1 MPGYAPRRSAD
12 AKHLASGAGF
22 GQSVAMPI
30 PEAPKLSKWPFLLGD
45 LLLVGLG
52 AFVLQTSRWPLDPLA
67 LGLVVACFALG
78 AWLAILPFLREHD
91 AAVKLWEQTNLAE
104 AAQQIDRLATLANH
118 IAAATGQWQTVQEVS
133 GKTVASATEL
143 AAKMN
148 QEAKVFAEFIQRTN
162 DQEKQT
168 LRLEVEKLRRTE
180 GDAMQVLVHLLDH
193 IYALFCAGVRSGQQP
208 LIAQLGQFRA
218 ACLDTVRRL
227 GLATHEARTGE
238 DFDGRFHQTPDG
250 KEPPDG
256 SKIAGTIACGYSYQA
271 QPVRRI
277 LVALQ
282 KDDDAPAAALPEA
295 ETPAAAA
302 EPELPL
308 DPGQPS

>member
-1 MPGYAPRRSAD
+1 
-12 AKHLASGAGF
+12 
-22 GQSVAMPI
+22 MPI

-52 AFVLQTSRWPLDPLA
+52 AFVIQTSRWPLDPLA
-67 LGLVVACFALG
+67 LGLIVACFALG
-78 AWLAILPFLREHD
+78 AWVAITPFLREHD

-118 IAAATGQWQTVQEVS
+118 IAAATGQWQTVQEIS

-143 AAKMN
+143 ATKMN
-148 QEAKVFAEFIQRTN
+148 QEARVFGEFIQRTN

-168 LRLEVEKLRRTE
+168 LRLEVEKLRRAE
-180 GDAMQVLVHLLDH
+180 GDSLQVMVHLLDH
-193 IYALFCAGVRSGQQP
+193 VYALFCAAVRSGQQP
-208 LIAQLGQFRA
+208 LIAQLAQFRA

-227 GLATHEARTGE
+227 GVATHEAKAGD

-250 KEPPDG
+250 KEAAPG
-256 SKIAGTIACGYSYQA
+256 AKIAGTIACGYSYQG

-282 KDDDAPAAALPEA
+282 KDEATTAPAGETGAAVA
-295 ETPAAAA
+295 PAPDG

-308 DPGQPS
+308 DPEQAS